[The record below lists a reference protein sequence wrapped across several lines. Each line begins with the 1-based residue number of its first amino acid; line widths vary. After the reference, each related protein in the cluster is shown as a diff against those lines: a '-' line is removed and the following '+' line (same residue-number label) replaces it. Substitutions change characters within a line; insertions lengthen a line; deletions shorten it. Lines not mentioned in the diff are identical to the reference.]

1 MNILDNIMCQ
11 FWKSDLPPSDF
22 AFVSDFV
29 VVVTAI
35 CWFNKCSRLI
45 L

>member
-29 VVVTAI
+29 VVVLP
-35 CWFNKCSRLI
+35 FVGLI
-45 L
+45 NVLD